1 MHVVEKMGDYPQIY
15 GREHE
20 VAAVDVTGA
29 ESFTLTLCDAS
40 RRQRQQHP
48 AHVFGRRQAY

>member
-1 MHVVEKMGDYPQIY
+1 MGDYPQIY